1 MIHKNK
7 KVKISD
13 NFPLNIA
20 ISIAGIFL
28 LGFIYSFSKN
38 ATKQGIP
45 IKVTFPKTSNQ
56 SLAIDVY
63 EKNPIQNIKIEVL
76 NGCGDK
82 GVADLYANYLRGN
95 NYDVIDYKNAD
106 NFNYNASKII
116 VHNNNLAVENVAELF
131 DINSKNVDYLF
142 NENIFYDMTLIIG
155 RDYKQLESF
164 ENVSKYYNSY

>member
-1 MIHKNK
+1 MKLLKKILFKILIFASFICFIIAFVVFKNWNTHGINLNNPRIDLMNQ
-7 KVKISD
+7 VQTYDALNKI
-13 NFPLNIA
+13 
-20 ISIAGIFL
+20 
-28 LGFIYSFSKN
+28 
-38 ATKQGIP
+38 
-45 IKVTFPKTSNQ
+45 
-56 SLAIDVY
+56 
-63 EKNPIQNIKIEVL
+63 IQIEVL

-106 NFNYNASKII
+106 NFDYNASKII

-142 NENIFYDMTLIIG
+142 NENIFYDMTLIVG
-155 RDYKQLESF
+155 RDYKQLQSF

>member
-1 MIHKNK
+1 MKLLKKILSKILIFASFICFIIAFVVFKNWNTDSMNLNNPRIDLMNQ
-7 KVKISD
+7 VQTYDALNKI
-13 NFPLNIA
+13 
-20 ISIAGIFL
+20 
-28 LGFIYSFSKN
+28 
-38 ATKQGIP
+38 
-45 IKVTFPKTSNQ
+45 
-56 SLAIDVY
+56 
-63 EKNPIQNIKIEVL
+63 IQIEVL

-106 NFNYNASKII
+106 NFDYNASKII

-142 NENIFYDMTLIIG
+142 NENIFYDMTLIVG

>member
-1 MIHKNK
+1 MKLLKKILSKILIFASFICFIIAFVVFKNWNTDSMNLNNP
-7 KVKISD
+7 KID
-13 NFPLNIA
+13 LMNQVQTYDALNKI
-20 ISIAGIFL
+20 
-28 LGFIYSFSKN
+28 
-38 ATKQGIP
+38 
-45 IKVTFPKTSNQ
+45 
-56 SLAIDVY
+56 
-63 EKNPIQNIKIEVL
+63 IQIEVL

-142 NENIFYDMTLIIG
+142 NENIFYDMTLIVG

>member
-1 MIHKNK
+1 MKLLKKILSKILIFASFICFIIAFVVFKNWNTDSINLNNPRIDLMNQ
-7 KVKISD
+7 VQTYDALNKI
-13 NFPLNIA
+13 
-20 ISIAGIFL
+20 
-28 LGFIYSFSKN
+28 
-38 ATKQGIP
+38 
-45 IKVTFPKTSNQ
+45 
-56 SLAIDVY
+56 
-63 EKNPIQNIKIEVL
+63 IQIEVL

-106 NFNYNASKII
+106 NCDYNASKII

-142 NENIFYDMTLIIG
+142 NENIFYDMTLIVG
-155 RDYKQLESF
+155 RDYKQLQSF